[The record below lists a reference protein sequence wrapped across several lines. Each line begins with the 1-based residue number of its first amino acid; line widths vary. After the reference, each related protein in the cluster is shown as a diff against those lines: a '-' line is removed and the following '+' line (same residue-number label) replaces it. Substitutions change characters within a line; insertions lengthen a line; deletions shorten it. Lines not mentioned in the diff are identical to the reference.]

1 MIQLF
6 EGHIVSDSLL
16 FSEFIIG
23 SIFLAC
29 STFREKDLRFNKAQD
44 LQVNRI
50 QLLMPKTRL
59 TSAFYC
65 S

>member
-29 STFREKDLRFNKAQD
+29 STSREKDLRFNKAQD
-44 LQVNRI
+44 LQVSR
-50 QLLMPKTRL
+50 MPKIL
-59 TSAFYC
+59 DA
-65 S
+65 

>member
-6 EGHIVSDSLL
+6 EVHIVSDSLL

-29 STFREKDLRFNKAQD
+29 STSREKDLRFNKGQD
-44 LQVNRI
+44 LQVSRM
-50 QLLMPKTRL
+50 QFLMPKTRL